1 MEKADESIAHDLSPF
16 LRIYKDG
23 RVERLIGKDVVPPS
37 KEPTSPGLSKDVAIS
52 PEPTVSVRLYLPN
65 NPPPS
70 SSKLPVL
77 VYFHGGGFMIGAA
90 VSSTYHNYL
99 NVLAVEARV
108 IIVSVEYRLAPE
120 CPIPAA
126 YDDSWAAIK
135 WVGSHF
141 SGLGYEEEIKLSNGT
156 GIGFELAGLILVHPY
171 FWGNDPLEDEATEPE
186 KLAKIEI
193 WWRLANPT
201 TTGFDDPYF
210 NPGKDLGI
218 LRMGCSRILA
228 CVAKKD
234 ELRARGWYYKEVME
248 KSRWEGEVEVME
260 ANGEDHVFH
269 LINPTSENAIAMM
282 KRLVEFMN
290 DHR

>member
-37 KEPTSPGLSKDVAIS
+37 KEPTSPGLSKD
-52 PEPTVSVRLYLPN
+52 
-65 NPPPS
+65 
-70 SSKLPVL
+70 LPVL

-141 SGLGYEEEIKLSNGT
+141 SGLGYE
-156 GIGFELAGLILVHPY
+156 V
-171 FWGNDPLEDEATEPE
+171 
-186 KLAKIEI
+186 
-193 WWRLANPT
+193 
-201 TTGFDDPYF
+201 
-210 NPGKDLGI
+210 
-218 LRMGCSRILA
+218 C
-228 CVAKKD
+228 
-234 ELRARGWYYKEVME
+234 
-248 KSRWEGEVEVME
+248 
-260 ANGEDHVFH
+260 
-269 LINPTSENAIAMM
+269 
-282 KRLVEFMN
+282 
-290 DHR
+290 

>member
-1 MEKADESIAHDLSPF
+1 MPDCKCSIQAIASES
-16 LRIYKDG
+16 
-23 RVERLIGKDVVPPS
+23 
-37 KEPTSPGLSKDVAIS
+37 T
-52 PEPTVSVRLYLPN
+52 
-65 NPPPS
+65 
-70 SSKLPVL
+70 
-77 VYFHGGGFMIGAA
+77 
-90 VSSTYHNYL
+90 SSTSL
-99 NVLAVEARV
+99 
-108 IIVSVEYRLAPE
+108 
-120 CPIPAA
+120 
-126 YDDSWAAIK
+126 
-135 WVGSHF
+135 
-141 SGLGYEEEIKLSNGT
+141 EEIKLSNGT